1 MTKVTLS
8 MFGQYHEQA
17 TVYFDTRE
25 EAAAVDWDNTTD
37 VWEAGDVD
45 YYPYGFVPD
54 FIYVDETEY
63 ELKQADFS
71 QSGEPENIEISGLA
85 VTEYQYT
92 QAITDDFE
100 IDIDG
105 EFDIRKLKLVWENG
119 VCTEIEYDDK
129 LVTDDLQVE
138 VDGMTKS
145 DGLEYRG
152 FTPEEFDEESDS
164 YVVDLDDYLMT
175 PEEEAELEKALLE
188 TLE

>member
-1 MTKVTLS
+1 

-25 EAAAVDWDNTTD
+25 EAAKVDWDNTYEI
-37 VWEAGDVD
+37 WQAGDVD
-45 YYPYGFVPD
+45 YYPYGFVPNN
-54 FIYVDETEY
+54 IYVDETEY
-63 ELKQADFS
+63 ELEQADFS
-71 QSGEPENIEISGLA
+71 MSGEPENIEISGLA

-105 EFDIRKLKLVWENG
+105 EFDIRKLKLVWEDG

-164 YVVDLDDYLMT
+164 YVVDLDLDDYFMT
-175 PEEEAELEKALLE
+175 LEEEEELEKALLE